1 MNVLKAR
8 AMYTLHQRREMNR
21 PRMVRLRRLW
31 LRMGKHPQQTESV

>member
-1 MNVLKAR
+1 MTPTGR
-8 AMYTLHQRREMNR
+8 ATVEALQMNR